1 MDLQAR
7 HHGLLLD
14 EDVTMKLICS
24 GLERSDFIVKGTGV
38 RLKVAVK

>member
-14 EDVTMKLICS
+14 EDVTMKLICG
-24 GLERSDFIVKGTGV
+24 GLEIIDLIQC
-38 RLKVAVK
+38 

>member
-14 EDVTMKLICS
+14 EDVTTKLICS
-24 GLERSDFIVKGTGV
+24 GLEIIDLIQC
-38 RLKVAVK
+38 